1 MKPSKIINAVIGVLV
16 KRYQQLFLVLFFL
29 LIQFPVFSQTDSLE
43 NISETSTLDKIIEI
57 AFSNNGLLQN
67 NKLDIESAIS
77 QQKGAF
83 SVPKTNI
90 SLQYGNV
97 QSSYNRDVMITI
109 TQNFNPIGS
118 ISATKKAFQAQEM
131 SAEANLKYQKN
142 ALKNQISQLYYK
154 FVFFSQKNALL
165 QKQDSLWKTVERITK
180 AQTQAGQTNKMELLT
195 AQNQRLQLLQQKSI
209 NENELKMT
217 FHDLQKLA
225 QNELFF
231 LENVSQNVNSE
242 SLDKS
247 MLNLANSDSSNSML
261 TYFEAQTNLAQRQI
275 AVERSKAM
283 PELHLGYSSPT
294 FDGEVGVYNAFQ
306 AGFSVP
312 LVWREYNSK
321 IQVAKIKE
329 IQAQN
334 ELAYQK
340 NAISEEKKAVLMKLQ
355 NLQSILESYQK
366 NQIPQAEELAN
377 LAQIRYKEGE
387 ISVLQ
392 LVQIQQQ
399 TLQTSLS
406 YLETQENFNS
416 TLAMW
421 EFLNN

>member
-1 MKPSKIINAVIGVLV
+1 MKPSKIRNTIVGVLA
-16 KRYQQLFLVLFFL
+16 KRHQQLFLLLFFL
-29 LIQFPVFSQTDSLE
+29 LIQFPVFSQTDSLKK
-43 NISETSTLDKIIEI
+43 SSLDKIIEI

-67 NKLDIESAIS
+67 NKLDIESAIN

-97 QSSYNRDVMITI
+97 QSSYNRDVMIQV

-118 ISATKKAFQAQEM
+118 ISANKKAFQAQEM
-131 SAEANLKYQKN
+131 SAEANLNYQKN
-142 ALKNQISQLYYK
+142 VLKNQISQLYYK
-154 FVFFSQKNALL
+154 FVFFSQKNLLL
-165 QKQDSLWKTVERITK
+165 QKQDSLWKTVEKITS

-209 NENELKMT
+209 NENDLKMT

-225 QNELFF
+225 QNELSF
-231 LENVSQNVNSE
+231 LEIDNQNQKIENINKVTS
-242 SLDKS
+242 
-247 MLNLANSDSSNSML
+247 NLTLSDSSVSNSMIN
-261 TYFEAQTNLAQRQI
+261 YFESQTNLAQTQI

-294 FDGEVGVYNAFQ
+294 FDGEVGIYNAFQ

-329 IQAQN
+329 VQAQN

-355 NLQSILESYQK
+355 NLQTVLQSYQT
-366 NQIPQAEELAN
+366 QQLPQAEELTN

-406 YLETQENFNS
+406 YLETIENFNS

>member
-1 MKPSKIINAVIGVLV
+1 MKPSKIIL
-16 KRYQQLFLVLFFL
+16 LSFFL
-29 LIQFPVFSQTDSLE
+29 LIQFPVFSQTDSLK
-43 NISETSTLDKIIEI
+43 TSSLDKIIDI

-97 QSSYNRDVMITI
+97 QSSYNRDIMVTI

-118 ISATKKAFQAQEM
+118 ISANKKAFQAQEM
-131 SAEANLKYQKN
+131 SAEANLNYQKN
-142 ALKNQISQLYYK
+142 VLKNQISQLYYK
-154 FVFFSQKNALL
+154 LVFLSQKNILL
-165 QKQDSLWKTVERITK
+165 QKQDSLWKTVERITS

-195 AQNQRLQLLQQKSI
+195 AQNQRLQLLNLKTI
-209 NENELKMT
+209 NESDLKMV

-225 QNELFF
+225 QNELSF
-231 LENVSQNVNSE
+231 LKIKN
-242 SLDKS
+242 
-247 MLNLANSDSSNSML
+247 LNQVISNLTISDSSVSNSMIN
-261 TYFEAQTNLAQRQI
+261 YFEVQTNLAQTQI

-294 FDGEVGVYNAFQ
+294 FDGEVGIYNAFQ

-329 IQAQN
+329 VQAQN

-355 NLQSILESYQK
+355 NLQTILESYQK
-366 NQIPQAEELAN
+366 QQLPQAKELTN

>member
-1 MKPSKIINAVIGVLV
+1 MKPLKIINAVVGVLV
-16 KRYQQLFLVLFFL
+16 KRHQQLFVLLFFL
-29 LIQFPVFSQTDSLE
+29 LIQFPVFSQTDSLKK
-43 NISETSTLDKIIEI
+43 SSLDKIIEI

-97 QSSYNRDVMITI
+97 QSSYNRDVMVQI

-118 ISATKKAFQAQEM
+118 ISANKKAFQAQEM
-131 SAEANLKYQKN
+131 SAEANLNYQKN
-142 ALKNQISQLYYK
+142 VLKNQISQFYYK
-154 FVFFSQKNALL
+154 FVFFSQKKFLL
-165 QKQDSLWKTVERITK
+165 QKQDSLWQTVEKITN
-180 AQTQAGQTNKMELLT
+180 AQTQAGQTGKMELLT
-195 AQNQRLQLLQQKSI
+195 AQNQRLQLLNLKTI
-209 NENELKMT
+209 NESDLKMV

-225 QNELFF
+225 QNELLF
-231 LENVSQNVNSE
+231 LENSIQNLDSKTEILNS
-242 SLDKS
+242 SI
-247 MLNLANSDSSNSML
+247 LNLVVSDSSNSML
-261 TYFEAQTNLAQRQI
+261 TYFEAQTNLAQKKI
-275 AVERSKAM
+275 SVERSKAM

-294 FDGEVGVYNAFQ
+294 FDGEVGIYNAFQ

-334 ELAYQK
+334 ELSYQK
-340 NAISEEKKAVLMKLQ
+340 NAISEEKKAVFMKLQ
-355 NLQSILESYQK
+355 NLQSILESYQTQ
-366 NQIPQAEELAN
+366 QIPQAEELTN

-406 YLETQENFNS
+406 YLETLENFNS

>member
-1 MKPSKIINAVIGVLV
+1 MKPSKIIIL
-16 KRYQQLFLVLFFL
+16 LFFL

-43 NISETSTLDKIIEI
+43 NSQKISSLEKIIEI
-57 AFSNNGLLQN
+57 AFLNNGLIQN
-67 NKLDIESAIS
+67 NKLDIESSII

-83 SVPKTNI
+83 SIPKTNI
-90 SLQYGNV
+90 SLQYGNIN
-97 QSSYNRDVMITI
+97 SGYGNDVVFQI

-131 SAEANLKYQKN
+131 SAEANLNYQKN
-142 ALKNQISQLYYK
+142 VLKNQISQLYYK
-154 FVFFSQKNALL
+154 FVFFSQKNLLL
-165 QKQDSLWKTVERITK
+165 QKQDSLWKTVEKITS

-195 AQNQRLQLLQQKSI
+195 AQNQRFQLLQQKSI
-209 NENELKMT
+209 NENDLKT
-217 FHDLQKLA
+217 VFYELQKLA
-225 QNELFF
+225 QNELNF
-231 LENVSQNVNSE
+231 LENSTQNLDSKTEILTNSI
-242 SLDKS
+242 
-247 MLNLANSDSSNSML
+247 SDTENINSML
-261 TYFEAQTNLAQRQI
+261 TYFEAQTVLAQKQI

-283 PELHLGYSSPT
+283 PELQLGYWSPS
-294 FDGEVGVYNAFQ
+294 FEGDVGIYNVVQ

-312 LVWREYNSK
+312 LLWRAYRSQIE
-321 IQVAKIKE
+321 QAKLKE

-334 ELAYQK
+334 ELSYQK
-340 NAISEEKKAVLMKLQ
+340 NAISEEKKAVLIKLQ
-355 NLQSILESYQK
+355 NLQSILESYHNEQL
-366 NQIPQAEELAN
+366 PQAEELTN

-406 YLETQENFNS
+406 YLETLENFNS
-416 TLAMW
+416 SLAMW

>member
-1 MKPSKIINAVIGVLV
+1 MKPSKIIVL
-16 KRYQQLFLVLFFL
+16 LFFL
-29 LIQFPVFSQTDSLE
+29 SIQFPVFSQTDSLKK
-43 NISETSTLDKIIEI
+43 SSLDKIIEI
-57 AFSNNGLLQN
+57 AFLNNGLLQN

-97 QSSYNRDVMITI
+97 QSSYNRDVMVTI

-131 SAEANLKYQKN
+131 SAEANLNYQKN
-142 ALKNQISQLYYK
+142 VLKNQISQLYYK
-154 FVFFSQKNALL
+154 FVFFSQKKFLL

-225 QNELFF
+225 QNDLSF
-231 LENVSQNVNSE
+231 LENSISNIDSNIKILNS
-242 SLDKS
+242 SIS
-247 MLNLANSDSSNSML
+247 NLVVSDSSNSIL
-261 TYFEAQTNLAQRQI
+261 TYFEAQTNLAQKKI
-275 AVERSKAM
+275 SVERSKAM

-294 FDGEVGVYNAFQ
+294 FDGEVGIYNAFQ

-340 NAISEEKKAVLMKLQ
+340 NAISEEKKAVFMKLQ
-355 NLQSILESYQK
+355 NLQSILESYRNQ
-366 NQIPQAEELAN
+366 QIPQAEELTN

-406 YLETQENFNS
+406 YLETLESFNS